1 MNTTQKKM
9 HSYTYGAQ
17 RISLSACTVRV
28 EADITGGLH
37 AFTVIGLPGKTV
49 DEARSRVSAALK
61 HTGFTPPEHRNQRVV
76 VSLAP
81 GEIRKTGT
89 LFDVPIALTYL
100 LANGDVTFNPE
111 GKMFI
116 GELTL
121 DGTLRKAAGILP
133 LLRHAQR
140 HNFDEVYIPAANRE
154 EAALMEGVTI
164 LPCES
169 LDAVVKHLSGA
180 VRLRPVRHAYTPGH
194 SRSSEMPVT
203 FDSVKGQ
210 ESVKRALAV
219 AGAGGHNVALYG
231 PPGTGKTLLARSL
244 ISVLPPLTKSE
255 CVEVTALHSINKA
268 VDTVPIHHPPFRN
281 PHHTSS
287 HSSVVGGGSGSIRP
301 GEISLAHRGVLFLDE
316 FPEFD
321 RRVIESL
328 REPLEE
334 HTVTVTRTNGVACF
348 PASCI
353 LIVAFNLCPCGNTGT
368 DKVCTCSVTAK
379 AAYRKKLTGPIVDRI
394 DVWVAVEATG
404 FEELGSER
412 DAGSAH
418 TDGIRESVLT
428 ARNLQRRRYGDSG
441 INLNSEVDAGT
452 IDTFIPLSADASRVL
467 RDAAEKLSLSPR
479 GYHRTVKCARTI
491 ADMNASDAVTPEHIL
506 EAVGYRVPPV
516 L

>member
-1 MNTTQKKM
+1 MYPMNTGKETI
-9 HSYTYGAQ
+9 HSYTYSAQ
-17 RISLSACTVRV
+17 RFSLSACTVRV
-28 EADITGGLH
+28 EADITNGLH
-37 AFTVIGLPGKTV
+37 TFTVIGLPGKTV

-61 HTGFTPPEHRNQRVV
+61 HAGFTPPEQRNQKVV

-89 LFDVPIALTYL
+89 LFDVPIALAYL
-100 LANGDVTFNPE
+100 LANGDIGFNPE

-121 DGTLRKAAGILP
+121 DGNLERAAGILP
-133 LLRHAQR
+133 LLQHAQR
-140 HNFDEVYIPAANRE
+140 HNVDEVYIPAANRE
-154 EAALMEGVTI
+154 EATLMDGITI
-164 LPCES
+164 IPCPS
-169 LDAVVKHLSGA
+169 LTAITDHLSGR
-180 VRLRPVRHAYTPGH
+180 VRLEPVSHTYSPAGT
-194 SRSSEMPVT
+194 SDAAIT
-203 FDSVKGQ
+203 FDSIKGQ

-244 ISVLPPLTKSE
+244 VSILPPLTKSE
-255 CVEVTALHSINKA
+255 CVEVTALHSIHKT
-268 VDTVPIHHPPFRN
+268 VDAGLMRTPPFRN

-287 HSSVVGGGSGSIRP
+287 HSSVVGGGSGAIRP
-301 GEISLAHRGVLFLDE
+301 GEISLAHRGILFLDE

-379 AAYRKKLTGPIVDRI
+379 MAYRKKLTGPIVDRI

-404 FEELGSER
+404 FEELGS
-412 DAGSAH
+412 AAAAH
-418 TDGIRESVLT
+418 TDGIRESVLA
-428 ARNLQRRRYGDSG
+428 ARNFQRRRYADSG

-452 IDTFIPLSADASRVL
+452 IDTHIPLPADASRVL

-479 GYHRTVKCARTI
+479 GYHRTIKCARTI
-491 ADMNASDAVTPEHIL
+491 ADLDESEAVRPDHIL
-506 EAVGYRVPPV
+506 EATGYRVPPV